1 MNNTL
6 GNLEPAHPHLKV
18 CGCQKLRTCVVFSLV
33 ERQAEIGI
41 DSQRLSRLTIE
52 TDDLE
57 KDVVQASLCP
67 YLYRQTVCVFS
78 LMALGPSA

>member
-33 ERQAEIGI
+33 ERQTEIAI
-41 DSQRLSRLTIE
+41 NSQRAAGQVSRLTIE

-57 KDVVQASLCP
+57 KDVI
-67 YLYRQTVCVFS
+67 
-78 LMALGPSA
+78 